1 MLSSTALG
9 LRVGGRVQRLARVA
23 LMAAVAAI
31 TGCSSSSMPAATPS
45 STSAP
50 TSTTPKQAVPPRA
63 VGESDRVVVRGD
75 ALLDGRPFDSRFV
88 GAVVLKAGLVTPCQH
103 NLPPVAKG
111 RYEITVLA
119 ETESSGC
126 GEPGSRIVLWTSA
139 RDKILFSTDA
149 VAWPGNGG
157 ATTFAARYSTAA
169 PAGAAPTTAQ
179 FNGGVYGAD
188 DRPLP
193 PGTRVEAYVGSTRCG
208 VASVRSS
215 VDFTGYVLSVVG
227 PDSIAGCTRGATL
240 AFRIN
245 GRPAVHTRVVNT
257 PPGQRE
263 SLDLILQ

>member
-1 MLSSTALG
+1 
-9 LRVGGRVQRLARVA
+9 
-23 LMAAVAAI
+23 MAALAAI
-31 TGCSSSSMPAATPS
+31 TGCSSSSRPGAAPT

-50 TSTTPKQAVPPRA
+50 TPAPTPTSAKPGVPPRSA
-63 VGESDRVVVRGD
+63 GERDRVVVRGD

-126 GEPGSRIVLWTSA
+126 GEPGARIVLWTSA

-149 VAWPGNGG
+149 IAWPGNGG
-157 ATTFAARYSTAA
+157 ATTFAARYSSAA

-215 VDFTGYVLSVVG
+215 VDFTGYVLSAVG

-245 GRPAVHTRVVNT
+245 GLPAVHTRVVNT

>member
-1 MLSSTALG
+1 C
-9 LRVGGRVQRLARVA
+9 VA

-31 TGCSSSSMPAATPS
+31 TGCSSSSRPAATPS

-50 TSTTPKQAVPPRA
+50 TPTSAKPGVPPRSA
-63 VGESDRVVVRGD
+63 GARDRVVVRGD

-126 GEPGSRIVLWTSA
+126 GEPGARIVLWTSA

-149 VAWPGNGG
+149 IAWPGNGG
-157 ATTFAARYSTAA
+157 ATTFAARYSSAA

-215 VDFTGYVLSVVG
+215 VDFTGYVLSAVG

-245 GRPAVHTRVVNT
+245 GLPAVHTRVVNT

>member
-1 MLSSTALG
+1 MSYLD
-9 LRVGGRVQRLARVA
+9 RLACVV
-23 LMAAVAAI
+23 LTAAVAAT
-31 TGCSSSSMPAATPS
+31 TGCTSSSKPAATPPTTS
-45 STSAP
+45 AATSTSTKP
-50 TSTTPKQAVPPRA
+50 GVPPEGAAER
-63 VGESDRVVVRGD
+63 DRVVVRGD
-75 ALLDGRPFDSRFV
+75 ALLDGKPFDSRFV

-126 GEPGSRIVLWTSA
+126 GEPGARIVLWTSA

-149 VAWPGNGG
+149 IAWPGNGRA
-157 ATTFAARYSTAA
+157 ATFVARYSTAA

-215 VDFTGYVLSVVG
+215 VDFTGYVLAVVG

-263 SLDLILQ
+263 TLDLILQ

>member
-1 MLSSTALG
+1 MSYLD
-9 LRVGGRVQRLARVA
+9 RLACVV
-23 LMAAVAAI
+23 LMAAVAAT
-31 TGCSSSSMPAATPS
+31 TGCTSSSKPAATPS
-45 STSAP
+45 STSAA
-50 TSTTPKQAVPPRA
+50 TSTSAKPGVPPRRA
-63 VGESDRVVVRGD
+63 GESDRVVVRGD
-75 ALLDGRPFDSRFV
+75 ALVDGMPFDSRFV
-88 GAVVLKAGLVTPCQH
+88 GAVVLRAGLVTPCQQT
-103 NLPPVAKG
+103 LPPVTKG

-126 GEPGSRIVLWTSA
+126 GTPGAQIVLWTFA
-139 RDKILFSTDA
+139 HNKILFSTDA
-149 VAWPGNGG
+149 VEWPGNGL

-179 FNGGVYGAD
+179 FNGGVFGAD
-188 DRPLP
+188 DQPLP
-193 PGTRVEAYVGSTRCG
+193 AGTRVEAYVGRTRCG

-240 AFRIN
+240 TFRIN